1 MSSDTVLLYEPIHLM
16 MKYILNWK
24 ATFSPLLS
32 VYGGEIINVWD
43 KIEDNQLWDLHKN
56 GDGAVRYC
64 YNRTDHMRNL
74 PGKKHNLQQQ
84 TFFVITLQDKKLKNF
99 WPLEKLLSFWK
110 NFPFCLMCEGSKGIA
125 KMAPSIIS
133 NDTLLCDKR
142 AQFWKFLPFPPIK
155 IMWPF
160 LLIF

>member
-1 MSSDTVLLYEPIHLM
+1 MNSPFNDEIYTRSKSYS
-16 MKYILNWK
+16 
-24 ATFSPLLS
+24 SPLLS

-56 GDGAVRYC
+56 SDGVLATPGMISEAIFREIC
-64 YNRTDHMRNL
+64 PPATDWSSTWLFSRTKSQEFCHLVMSCIYTASNL
-74 PGKKHNLQQQ
+74 L
-84 TFFVITLQDKKLKNF
+84 FYVV
-99 WPLEKLLSFWK
+99 
-110 NFPFCLMCEGSKGIA
+110 GSKGRA
-125 KMAPSIIS
+125 RMALSIIS
-133 NDTLLCDKR
+133 NDTLLSDKG